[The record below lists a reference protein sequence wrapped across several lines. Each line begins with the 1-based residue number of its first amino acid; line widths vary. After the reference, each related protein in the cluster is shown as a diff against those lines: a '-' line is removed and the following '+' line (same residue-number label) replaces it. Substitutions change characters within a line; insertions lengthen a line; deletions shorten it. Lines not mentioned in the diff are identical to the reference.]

1 MHNVLSLSIF
11 YRKTTKSKKLEFSD
25 REKDTL
31 NKKKIIKLEVLKRW
45 QSDYKTKNSPIIG
58 LQRYVYSS
66 TIKYEV
72 LNRPLH
78 LYTTLHA
85 LPSCYPSG

>member
-1 MHNVLSLSIF
+1 MCAACLFF
-11 YRKTTKSKKLEFSD
+11 YRKTTKSKRLEFSD

-72 LNRPLH
+72 LNHSPR
-78 LYTTLHA
+78 LYTTLRA

>member
-45 QSDYKTKNSPIIG
+45 QSDYKTKNSPIM
-58 LQRYVYSS
+58 Y
-66 TIKYEV
+66 
-72 LNRPLH
+72 
-78 LYTTLHA
+78 
-85 LPSCYPSG
+85 